1 MSENLRMELNDFLRL
16 LKEIDDHLD
25 LGDALPWQLQ
35 DLILNLMS
43 DYKDILTH
51 HGIIDEEL
59 KEIC

>member
-16 LKEIDDHLD
+16 LKETHDHLD
-25 LGDALPWQLQ
+25 LGDVIPWQPQ
-35 DLILNLMS
+35 DFVKNLMS